1 MFMGTMTNAM
11 FDARVIPDSEL
22 IDAIVRPHKVL
33 GAKDDP
39 DLGPVFTCIKCQDE
53 WPADYDFWAK
63 PTQGGKC
70 LACEWEDRPKEM
82 RTNAHYER
90 WNSRRLQR
98 KRQARLREI
107 GREIGIPHR
116 HNRIRTRKVPD
127 QISLGLEVGND

>member
-1 MFMGTMTNAM
+1 MGTMTNAM
-11 FDARVIPDSEL
+11 CNTVNLPDSEL
-22 IDAIVRPHKVL
+22 SETIVRPHKVL
-33 GAKDDP
+33 GAKEDP
-39 DLGPVFTCIKCQDE
+39 ELGPVFTCIKCEDE

-70 LACEWEDRPKEM
+70 LACEWEERPEEM

-116 HNRIRTRKVPD
+116 HHRYRMNKAKG
-127 QISLGLEVGND
+127 QISLGLEPDND